1 MSYYRDQ
8 IHFSKWNGHFS
19 CGVTHPRAVIGL
31 SRMQPKQQTL
41 SSSPLEIFV
50 VGSLA
55 ANLPALTFRSGR
67 RGKPVLPPLCAW
79 PLQQLLLQKD
89 SPSDGMSFRWR
100 LGCPVASGAFASAV
114 AGALCAVGTV
124 ARIALIWHQ
133 SRTEMDYL
141 LLVGSMQQAADYSS
155 PKGWAGVI
163 WAPSAYCDSIRSSC
177 ACLVCRHWENLWAQE
192 SHILN
197 ILSKYLL
204 TVQVCML
211 LEVSPVVI

>member
-1 MSYYRDQ
+1 MNYYRDQ
-8 IHFSKWNGHFS
+8 IHFKWSGHFF
-19 CGVTHPRAVIGL
+19 CRLTHPEAAISH

-55 ANLPALTFRSGR
+55 AHLPALTFRSGR

-79 PLQQLLLQKD
+79 PLQQLLLQKG
-89 SPSDGMSFRWR
+89 SPSGGMSFAWR
-100 LGCPVASGAFASAV
+100 LGCPVASEVFASAV

-124 ARIALIWHQ
+124 ARIALIWTKAIQKWIISSLIRSMEQ
-133 SRTEMDYL
+133 SAGYP
-141 LLVGSMQQAADYSS
+141 S
-155 PKGWAGVI
+155 PKGWPGVI
-163 WAPSAYCDSIRSSC
+163 SAPSAWCDSIRSSC
-177 ACLVCRHWENLWAQE
+177 VYLVCQHWENLWAQE
-192 SHILN
+192 SHILH

-211 LEVSPVVI
+211 LEISPVVI

>member
-8 IHFSKWNGHFS
+8 IHFKWSGHFP
-19 CGVTHPRAVIGL
+19 CGVTHPQAVIGH

-41 SSSPLEIFV
+41 SSSPLEMFV

-89 SPSDGMSFRWR
+89 SPSGGMSFGWR

-141 LLVGSMQQAADYSS
+141 LFNQEHGTICRLSI
-155 PKGWAGVI
+155 PKGLTRSHFGSQCIMWQHQILLCIFGLQELGKLVSSGV
-163 WAPSAYCDSIRSSC
+163 
-177 ACLVCRHWENLWAQE
+177 L
-192 SHILN
+192 
-197 ILSKYLL
+197 YL
-204 TVQVCML
+204 TY
-211 LEVSPVVI
+211 PV